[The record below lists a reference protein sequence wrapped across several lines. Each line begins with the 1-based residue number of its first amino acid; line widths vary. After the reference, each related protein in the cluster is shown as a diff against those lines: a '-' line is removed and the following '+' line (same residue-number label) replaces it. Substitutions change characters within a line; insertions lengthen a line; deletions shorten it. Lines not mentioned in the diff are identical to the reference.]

1 MSEASNDLVFH
12 DGFYFKEEQLLKMAM
27 TAGSWSAAEH
37 YMFSLLAHAVLFHKI
52 YIIDNI
58 NEVREYYRIV
68 PIPKESAGSGNNKP
82 HDKWQPS
89 LDDQARMKYA
99 SMNGTKRKGILRECM
114 QRLRVER
121 PDLFLQKIH
130 WMGVY
135 LVFRDRL
142 EDNLSQTDFFSFAQE
157 ITPDDWPEE
166 LKISK
171 TTFNNFGK
179 YVKFEDRYQAYYD
192 MKDNPWKELC
202 DTFWNITKPRLLT
215 EIIRKK

>member
-1 MSEASNDLVFH
+1 
-12 DGFYFKEEQLLKMAM
+12 MAKDCGNW
-27 TAGSWSAAEH
+27 TVAEH
-37 YMFSLLAHAVLFHKI
+37 YLCALLAHAVMCQKTGV
-52 YIIDNI
+52 IDWV
-58 NEVREYYRIV
+58 NEVRAYYGMI
-68 PIPKESAGSGNNKP
+68 PIPKGGTASGYNKS

-99 SMNGTKRKGILRECM
+99 SMNGTKRKDILRECM

-135 LVFRDRL
+135 LVVRDRL

-166 LKISK
+166 LKIGK